1 MQLGNALNSLTE
13 VLESVLDDPT
23 WFSLIFAFQATT
35 GNLSALAATVQES
48 QAAYKGGEM
57 LTGSFLD
64 NHDQPRFQS
73 LTQDDAVSPSEFSGW
88 LSVAY
93 SD

>member
-13 VLESVLDDPT
+13 VLESVLDDRT

-57 LTGSFLD
+57 LTASSLD
-64 NHDQPRFQS
+64 NLGQPRFQS
-73 LTQDDAVSPSEFSGW
+73 LTQDDVVSPSDLPGTA
-88 LSVAY
+88 AY
-93 SD
+93 SH